1 METTFDLVMI
11 NKQESDAELID
22 LQQKIEIL
30 MRNTEEPFVLVDRQL
45 NIVTFNEEFKYQY
58 FKYFSVQVSKGHSI
72 LDYAKSGKEIVKEI
86 YKKAFEG
93 IRTETELN
101 ITVTENLSHTVLI
114 KYKPALNEKGGIF
127 GVFVSII
134 DITEKKRALESH
146 NRFQSLIENASEII
160 TLTDKDGKIIYLS
173 PSVHKITGYNVEDLT
188 HIKNFVDKMNTDA
201 QADSNSL
208 LEDVLKQPGVPIYRL
223 VNLIHKNHYSIWLE
237 GTITNLLHDKNVK
250 AIVSNFRDITEK
262 KAAESKL
269 KESENNLRAVF
280 DNSTEGLILLDKD
293 GVIKAFNSK
302 ADNNNLILNKRL
314 QVGEI
319 LLDYI
324 LEERRAYFKDYLS
337 QVLKGNTIEYD
348 IDYKNSDGSL
358 TWFHATLNPVREN
371 NKITGICI
379 ARRDITEKKLAE
391 ESIQIAKE
399 RYDIV
404 AKATNDAIYDWNLQ
418 TDELIR
424 TGDGLKVLFGYDAE
438 EAKEKNFWRNRIH
451 PGDIEN
457 VTKKLEHL
465 LLKPD
470 NFYCNQ
476 EYRFLK
482 ADGTYAFVFDK
493 GFIIRNSSGEAIR
506 MIGATQ
512 DITHRKET
520 ELLLK
525 NLNDNLEARAK
536 ELADSNTELEQ
547 FAYTASHDLQEPLRM
562 ITSFLNQLQ
571 LKYKD
576 QLDDKAQQYIYFAS
590 DGASRLRKII
600 LDLLEYSLAG
610 KKNIDLEVL
619 DTEML
624 LVESIQLLRKTIE
637 EKNADIQYGPMPTL
651 PANKSSILQVFQ
663 NLIGNGLKYQKN
675 GQKPVITINAVET
688 ATHWQF
694 SFADNGIGVETQFF
708 EKIFVA
714 FHRLH
719 NRSEYAGTG
728 LGLAICKKIIENHGG
743 KIWLESIVGEGSIFY
758 FTLLKPPL

>member
-1 METTFDLVMI
+1 MLE
-11 NKQESDAELID
+11 KQENDLQLED

-30 MRNTEEPFVLVDRQL
+30 MRNTEEPFVLVDRDL
-45 NIVTFNEEFKYQY
+45 KIVAFNEEFKYQY
-58 FKYFSVQVSKGHSI
+58 FKYFSLQVSKGQSI
-72 LDYAKSGKEIVKEI
+72 LDYARSGTEKLKEI

-93 IRTETELN
+93 IRTETELT
-101 ITVTENLSHTVLI
+101 IPVTEDVWHTVLI
-114 KYKPALNEKGGIF
+114 KYKPALNERGKIF

-134 DITEKKRALESH
+134 DITEKKRAIESH
-146 NRFQSLIENASEII
+146 NRFQSLIENADVIVS
-160 TLTDKDGKIIYLS
+160 LTDKDGNMIYIS
-173 PSVHKITGYNVEDLT
+173 PTVSKITGYSFDELKDPAC
-188 HIKNFVDKMNTDA
+188 FDKMHPDYRKDSKKILDEVLKNPGVPVYRLNRLVHKDGNTIWMEGTVT
-201 QADSNSL
+201 NL
-208 LEDVLKQPGVPIYRL
+208 LED
-223 VNLIHKNHYSIWLE
+223 KNI
-237 GTITNLLHDKNVK
+237 K
-250 AIVSNFRDITEK
+250 AIVSNFRDVTEK

-280 DNSTEGLILLDKD
+280 DNSAEGLILLDKK

-302 ADNNNLILNKRL
+302 ADDNKLIFNKHLR
-314 QVGEI
+314 VGEI

-324 LEERRAYFKDYLS
+324 LEERRSYFKDYLS
-337 QVLKGNTIEYD
+337 QVLNGNTIEYD
-348 IDYKNSDGSL
+348 IDYTNSDGSL

-418 TDELIR
+418 TGEIIR

-438 EAKEKNFWRNRIH
+438 DAAEKDFWRNRIH
-451 PGDIEN
+451 PDDIEN

-482 ADGTYAFVFDK
+482 ADDTYAFVFDK
-493 GFIIRNSSGEAIR
+493 GFIIRNSSGKAIR

-525 NLNDNLEARAK
+525 NLNENLEARAR

-562 ITSFLNQLQ
+562 ITSFLKQLE

-576 QLDDKAQQYIYFAS
+576 QLDDKAQQYIYFAT
-590 DGASRLRKII
+590 DGATRLRKII

-610 KKNIDLEVL
+610 KKTIDLEIV
-619 DTEML
+619 DTEMV
-624 LVESIQLLRKTIE
+624 LVESMQLLRKTIE
-637 EKNADIQYGPMPTL
+637 EKNAEIKWGPMPTL
-651 PANKSSILQVFQ
+651 LANKSSLLQVFQ
-663 NLIGNGLKYQKN
+663 NLIGNGLKYQKS
-675 GQKPVITINAVET
+675 GQKPLIKISAEET
-688 ATHWQF
+688 ETHWKF
-694 SFADNGIGVETQFF
+694 SFADNGIGIEQQYF

-743 KIWLESIVGEGSIFY
+743 KIWLESLPGNGCTFY
-758 FTLLKPPL
+758 FTLLK